1 MINLLPPEQAN
12 DIRYGRH
19 NAVLRIWLISAAAAI
34 VVLILILISG
44 WFYIHRQAGTLQQA
58 IDNTNAQLK
67 AQNLTKVQADAKEI
81 TGDIKVINQVL
92 GSEIHFSDLIQTI
105 GQDMP
110 SGAVLSSL
118 KIGKIVGALDLT
130 ANAKDYQSA
139 AQVAAN
145 LSDPKN
151 GLFTKVDVI
160 SVTCSSQD
168 TQNNSQSSIY
178 PCTAIL
184 KALFSSEVKTKFLS
198 VPKENHS

>member
-1 MINLLPPEQAN
+1 MINLLPPERAA
-12 DIRYGRH
+12 DIRYGRQ
-19 NAVLRIWLISAAAAI
+19 NTVLRVWLIGMAAAI
-34 VVLILILISG
+34 AGLIIILLGG
-44 WFYIHRQAGTLQQA
+44 WFYINSQANTLQHG
-58 IDNTNAQLK
+58 IDLTNQQLK
-67 AQNLTKVQADAKEI
+67 AQDLTKVQADAKEI

-92 GSEIHFSDLIQTI
+92 GSEIKFSDLIQNI

-110 SGAVLSSL
+110 QGTVLSSL
-118 KIGKIVGALDLT
+118 KIGKVVGALDLT

-151 GLFTKVDVI
+151 GLFTKVDII
-160 SVTCSSQD
+160 SVACGGQD
-168 TQNNSQSSIY
+168 NQTAY

-184 KALFSSEVKTKFLS
+184 KALFSPEVKTKFLS